1 MRSQIKMIKQDIIN
15 YKFKIEN
22 DHLDFYV
29 NGTNRLS
36 FNIISNN
43 KYDKIFLIGPE
54 KSGKSILGK
63 IWKYNNNAIYY
74 NKNFEDL
81 INSDHNII
89 IDQLNSKCNEEEL
102 FHLINYCDTK
112 KLKILIISSIELNN
126 LKFKTLDLISRLKT
140 FVNANILNPDD
151 DMLLN
156 ILTKL
161 FIEKQF
167 IINGEEIFEFIIRRT
182 NRTYADI
189 IYLVQKLDKL
199 SLEKKRQLTIP
210 LIKEIL

>member
-1 MRSQIKMIKQDIIN
+1 MIKQDIIN

-43 KYDKIFLIGPE
+43 KFDKIFLIGPE

>member
-1 MRSQIKMIKQDIIN
+1 MIKQDIIN

-112 KLKILIISSIELNN
+112 KLKILIISSLELNN

>member
-1 MRSQIKMIKQDIIN
+1 MIKQDIIN

-43 KYDKIFLIGPE
+43 KYDKILLIGPE

-89 IDQLNSKCNEEEL
+89 IDQLNSTSTEEEL

-112 KLKILIISSIELNN
+112 KLKILIISSLELNN

>member
-1 MRSQIKMIKQDIIN
+1 MIKQDIIN

-43 KYDKIFLIGPE
+43 KYDKILLIGPE

-89 IDQLNSKCNEEEL
+89 IDQLNSKSNEEEL

>member
-1 MRSQIKMIKQDIIN
+1 MIKQDIIN

-43 KYDKIFLIGPE
+43 KYDKIFLIGPK

-112 KLKILIISSIELNN
+112 KLKILIISSLELNN

>member
-1 MRSQIKMIKQDIIN
+1 MIKQDIIN

-43 KYDKIFLIGPE
+43 KFDKIFLIGPE

-74 NKNFEDL
+74 NKNFESL

>member
-1 MRSQIKMIKQDIIN
+1 MIKQDIIN